1 MDLIKTVSNVLGIIC
16 LIIGVLLLPL
26 GIWLISNGLK
36 NKDRTSIVIAIMLFI
51 MAVLVFFG
59 AYSLF
64 TQGILQT
71 SPYMQP
77 GR

>member
-1 MDLIKTVSNVLGIIC
+1 MDLIKTVSTALGIIC
-16 LIIGVLLLPL
+16 TIIGVLLLPL
-26 GIWLISNGLK
+26 GIWLLSNGLK
-36 NKDRTSIVIAIMLFI
+36 NKDRPSIVIAILLF
-51 MAVLVFFG
+51 ALAALTFFG

-71 SPYMQP
+71 SPYLQP

>member
-1 MDLIKTVSNVLGIIC
+1 MDLIKSVSAALGVLCI
-16 LIIGVLLLPL
+16 IIGILLLPL
-26 GIWLISNGLK
+26 GIWLLSNGLK
-36 NKDRTSIVIAIMLFI
+36 NKDRPSIVIAILLFALAI
-51 MAVLVFFG
+51 LTFFG

-71 SPYMQP
+71 SPYLQP

>member
-1 MDLIKTVSNVLGIIC
+1 MDLIKTVSTALGILC
-16 LIIGVLLLPL
+16 VVIGILLLPL
-26 GIWLISNGLK
+26 GIWLLANGLK
-36 NKDRTSIVIAIMLFI
+36 NKDPSIIIAILLFALAI
-51 MAVLVFFG
+51 LVFFG

-71 SPYMQP
+71 SPYLQP

>member
-1 MDLIKTVSNVLGIIC
+1 MDLIKTVSTALGILC
-16 LIIGVLLLPL
+16 VVIGILLLPL
-26 GIWLISNGLK
+26 GIWLLANGLK
-36 NKDRTSIVIAIMLFI
+36 NKDHPSIIIAILLFALAI
-51 MAVLVFFG
+51 LVFFG

-71 SPYMQP
+71 SPYLQP